1 MALDDGSI
9 GAGGLNICL
18 HVPIGMSV
26 NQIQVSKEVAV
37 TSHGSVAGSVT
48 SEAHTAIVDTNPV
61 SEQQEMQTLR
71 QIIVSW
77 RELESEATAMA
88 QQVRE
93 KKKRQ
98 KALEEMILRIMKKH
112 NIGALDLKGSGG
124 RLLYR
129 RQTSKGAL
137 NPKVLTGLLA
147 THLKSET
154 AAADAIKY
162 INENRVS
169 TVRESLL
176 YEKN

>member
-1 MALDDGSI
+1 MALYDGGV
-9 GAGGLNICL
+9 GAGGLNLGLYI
-18 HVPIGMSV
+18 PIGMSV
-26 NQIQVSKEVAV
+26 NQFQVSKEVAV
-37 TSHGSVAGSVT
+37 TSQGSVAGSIT
-48 SEAHTAIVDTNPV
+48 GESQTAIVDTNPV

-77 RELESEATAMA
+77 RELESEGTAMA

-129 RQTSKGAL
+129 RQTSKGTL

>member
-1 MALDDGSI
+1 
-9 GAGGLNICL
+9 
-18 HVPIGMSV
+18 MSV
-26 NQIQVSKEVAV
+26 NQIQVSKQLEVPQERR
-37 TSHGSVAGSVT
+37 GSVSP
-48 SEAHTAIVDTNPV
+48 SEAGTTITQAVARAQQQTTVVDTTTPIT
-61 SEQQEMQTLR
+61 EQQELQNLR
-71 QIIVSW
+71 QIIVTW
-77 RELESEATAMA
+77 RELEAEASALSA
-88 QQVRE
+88 QMRE

-98 KALEEMILRIMKKH
+98 KALEEMILRIMKKY

-129 RQTSKGAL
+129 RQTTKAAL

-162 INENRVS
+162 IGEHRES
-169 TVRESLL
+169 RVRESLL